1 MVCLAAKKYFTF
13 ILHFAYCDLWQQSIR
28 LFLHVMSTWYY
39 ICVWLHVI
47 GVSFWIGG
55 MLFLPLVL
63 LPGIKNNADRAN
75 LLLATG
81 LKFRFYGYIVLAL
94 LFVTGILNIYLR
106 GINVSFNFFVESRYG
121 NLVIAKFVLFLS
133 ILAISIWHD
142 AHARKRLVS
151 EEANQKFKIVA
162 RWSGRLL
169 LLISLAMA
177 YIGVVLSRGG

>member
-1 MVCLAAKKYFTF
+1 
-13 ILHFAYCDLWQQSIR
+13 
-28 LFLHVMSTWYY
+28 MSTWYY

-47 GVSFWIGG
+47 GVSFWIGS

-75 LLLATG
+75 LMLVTG
-81 LKFRFYGYIVLAL
+81 LKFRFYGNIVLAL

-106 GINVSFNFFVESRYG
+106 GIKVTLSFFVESRYG
-121 NLVIAKFVLFLS
+121 HLVIAKFILFLS
-133 ILAISIWHD
+133 IIAISMWHD
-142 AHARKRLVS
+142 AHARKRLLS
-151 EEANQKFKIVA
+151 EKASQKFKMVA

>member
-1 MVCLAAKKYFTF
+1 
-13 ILHFAYCDLWQQSIR
+13 
-28 LFLHVMSTWYY
+28 MSTWYY

-63 LPGIKNNADRAN
+63 LPGIKSNADRAN

-81 LKFRFYGYIVLAL
+81 LKFRFYGNIVLAL
-94 LFVTGILNIYLR
+94 LFVTGISNIFLR
-106 GINVSFNFFVESRYG
+106 GIHVSLKFFIESRYG

-133 ILAISIWHD
+133 IIAISMWHD
-142 AHARKRLVS
+142 AHARKRLLS
-151 EEANQKFKIVA
+151 EEASRKFKTVA

-169 LLISLAMA
+169 LIISLVMA